1 MVSHKIL
8 DKAVVDQLLARK
20 RNGKTAFERLIPLFE
35 LETPGMI
42 EEIVLA
48 VQTKQ
53 YDAYRALAHKLKGS
67 ASVLGA
73 VELSD
78 LAFEI
83 QQAGAANEVPET
95 VYVSELSPAFERFVK
110 EAKEQY

>member
-1 MVSHKIL
+1 MVSHKII
-8 DKAVVDQLLARK
+8 DKTIVDQLLARK

-42 EEIVLA
+42 EEIILA

-53 YDAYRALAHKLKGS
+53 YEAFRALAHKLKGS

-73 VELSD
+73 VELAD

-83 QQAGAANEVPET
+83 QQAGAAFQLPET
-95 VYVSELSPAFERFVK
+95 AYITELMPAFERFVS
-110 EAKEQY
+110 EAKSMY